1 MNIIREQREH
11 IITNNNTGN
20 TELAN
25 ILENTNKQIET
36 LVIKESLHG
45 DLDFSIIKTMGF
57 GLIKEITI
65 HEGDV
70 ISISNLP
77 EGLIKFSCTKNL
89 LIELENLPKSIEELD
104 VNNNYIE
111 VFTLD
116 YLKNLKVLNCAS
128 NRVTE
133 LKELPSSIQEIHCE
147 NNSQLT
153 SIHLGN
159 IEQLN
164 VLNVSNTNVHIIYD
178 YPGVVDFKMEN
189 TPSIEFRDAVEN
201 ISLNNSNTENLEE
214 EMKIKQDYIKGLDE
228 YFLLKSNYEK
238 KLLEAKRKVFRTAV
252 TKKIAKNSVALVKI
266 PCIKCQRQ
274 VGTRFLNN
282 NNKYMV
288 LCGDTQNPC
297 TLDIQIYT
305 GEIDMYKEHLHN
317 YYQSI
322 QNLKQNIICK
332 KLDSLFSFVT
342 EEESVNEFKDE
353 LEKYNLETKLY
364 AELLDIHNDIYNNP
378 DKDMLIEKKNE
389 VIFRLKESIRKLL
402 DEYKDTNNKDF
413 LKQAVLAQHRQI
425 TSEYINLRML
435 KYEIMEMDRQ
445 NKQNLDDK
453 QKIILNDNCEL
464 EIAKE
469 GNSTI
474 EHHLIQRTASLAKL
488 EYSFHE
494 DPRVI
499 KFVK

>member
-11 IITNNNTGN
+11 IITNNNIGN

-25 ILENTNKQIET
+25 ILENTNKQIES

-77 EGLIKFSCTKNL
+77 EGLKKFTCINNL

-111 VFTLD
+111 VISID

-128 NRVTE
+128 NKITE
-133 LKELPSSIQEIHCE
+133 LKELPSSIQEIRCE

-159 IEQLN
+159 IQQLN
-164 VLNVSNTNVHIIYD
+164 VLNISNTNVHIIYD

-201 ISLNNSNTENLEE
+201 VSLNNAKNENLEE
-214 EMKIKQDYIKGLDE
+214 EMKIKQNYIEGLNE
-228 YFLLKSNYEK
+228 YFSLKNNYEK
-238 KLLEAKRKVFRTAV
+238 NMLAAKRKVFKSAV
-252 TKKIAKNSVALVKI
+252 TKKIAKNSAANVKI
-266 PCIKCQRQ
+266 PCIKCHRQ

-282 NNKYMV
+282 NNKYMAM
-288 LCGDTQNPC
+288 CGDTQNPC

-305 GEIDMYKEHLHN
+305 GEIDMYKEHLYDN
-317 YYQSI
+317 Y
-322 QNLKQNIICK
+322 QNLQESKQNIICK

-342 EEESVNEFKDE
+342 EEDSVNAFKEE
-353 LEKYNLETKLY
+353 LENYNIETKLY
-364 AELLDIHNDIYNNP
+364 AQLLDIHDNIYNKP

-389 VIFRLKESIRKLL
+389 VIFRLKESIHKLL
-402 DEYKDTNNKDF
+402 DEYKNTNNNNF
-413 LKQAVLAQHRQI
+413 LKQAVLAQHKQL
-425 TSEYINLRML
+425 TPEFINLRML
-435 KYEIMEMDRQ
+435 KYEIMEID
-445 NKQNLDDK
+445 KQSKLTHDDK
-453 QKIILNDNCEL
+453 TKIILNENCEL
-464 EIAKE
+464 EIANE
-469 GNSTI
+469 GKSVI
-474 EHHLIQRTASLAKL
+474 EHHLVQRTASLTNL

-494 DPRVI
+494 DPRII

>member
-1 MNIIREQREH
+1 MNIIRQQREH
-11 IITNNNTGN
+11 IITNNNIGN

-25 ILENTNKQIET
+25 ILENTNKQIES

-77 EGLIKFSCTKNL
+77 EGLKKFTCTKNL

-111 VFTLD
+111 VVSID
-116 YLKNLKVLNCAS
+116 YLKNIKVLNCAS
-128 NRVTE
+128 NKITE
-133 LKELPSSIQEIHCE
+133 LKELPSSIQEIRCE
-147 NNSQLT
+147 NNSKLT

-159 IEQLN
+159 IQQLN

-201 ISLNNSNTENLEE
+201 ISLNNAKHENLEE
-214 EMKIKQDYIKGLDE
+214 EMKIKQNYIEGLNE
-228 YFLLKSNYEK
+228 YFSLKNNYKK
-238 KLLEAKRKVFRTAV
+238 KLLEAKRKVFKSAV
-252 TKKIAKNSVALVKI
+252 TKKIAKNSAATVKI

-274 VGTRFLNN
+274 VGTRFLNKYD
-282 NNKYMV
+282 KYMA

-305 GEIDMYKEHLHN
+305 GEIDMYKEHLYDN
-317 YYQSI
+317 YQNI
-322 QNLKQNIICK
+322 QGLKQNIICK

-342 EEESVNEFKDE
+342 KEDSVNDFKDE
-353 LEKYNLETKLY
+353 LEKYTIATKVY
-364 AELLDIHNDIYNNP
+364 AELLDIHNNIYNNP
-378 DKDMLIEKKNE
+378 DKDLLIDKKNE
-389 VIFRLKESIRKLL
+389 VIFRLKESIHKLL

-413 LKQAVLAQHRQI
+413 LKQAVLAQYKQL
-425 TSEYINLRML
+425 TPEYRNLRML
-435 KYEIMEMDRQ
+435 KYEIMEMDKQR
-445 NKQNLDDK
+445 KQNLDDK
-453 QKIILNDNCEL
+453 QRIILNENCEL

-469 GNSTI
+469 GNTII
-474 EHHLIQRTASLAKL
+474 EHHLVQRNASLTNM
-488 EYSFHE
+488 EFSFHE
-494 DPRVI
+494 DPRII